1 MKVGNPNNL
10 IEVETCYD
18 LRRLNQAIKAG
29 QPYSIVPVKKNS
41 ELERQSLLL
50 RHKATDEVVLVESRT
65 VLAQHRGRIEYT
77 HDEWEE
83 IEVVKGYAR
92 TRERHEGWGAYI
104 LPSYIRPDDR
114 VYIAD
119 LIEDIVATTF
129 WSNVYAATDGEGV
142 WDGER
147 IRLDMKPY
155 QRLTMVG

>member
-29 QPYSIVPVKKNS
+29 QPYSIVPVKKNPD
-41 ELERQSLLL
+41 LEQKSLLL
-50 RHKATDEVVLVESRT
+50 RHKATSELVLVGDRIEFTR
-65 VLAQHRGRIEYT
+65 RGEIEYT
-77 HDEWEE
+77 HEEWEE
-83 IEVVKGYAR
+83 IGVVKGYER

-119 LIEDIVATTF
+119 LIEDIVATRF
-129 WSNVYAATDGEGV
+129 WSRVYHAVDGEGI
-142 WDGER
+142 WDGKC
-147 IRLDMKPY
+147 IRLDMRPY

>member
-18 LRRLNQAIKAG
+18 LRRLNKAIEAG
-29 QPYSIVPVKKNS
+29 QPYSIVQIKKNPD
-41 ELERQSLLL
+41 LERQNLLL
-50 RHKATDEVVLVESRT
+50 KHRTTDKVVLVESRT
-65 VLAQHRGRIEYT
+65 VFAQHQGRIEYT
-77 HDEWEE
+77 HEEWEE
-83 IEVVKGYAR
+83 IGVVKGYAR

-129 WSNVYAATDGEGV
+129 WSNVYPATDGEGT

-147 IRLDMKPY
+147 IRVDMKPY
-155 QRLTMVG
+155 QRLTMIG